1 MTVVS
6 YVGLEAINTPQYLVA
21 RARDLARR
29 ALTAPPPVL
38 FPGGSVAAMVLP
50 YVSETLPAASEVA
63 SQVVRN
69 LVHAHETT
77 QRKQIAAGAQSLL
90 RAGVSSPEVARRVQA
105 AVQQIPA
112 VQARKAV
119 AERRATG
126 RVSKPTQDALRKA
139 QAAHPEL
146 KRQIDKVA
154 APARR
159 EVQRQINRAAAPARR
174 EVERQI
180 QKATAPVRDAANALV
195 KGIPPALRG
204 PAKALA
210 DSVLKGKL
218 DPKAVQQLGE
228 KEAKKVLNQYA
239 EKYGKQALDKLTP
252 PGVKLPG
259 GIDVGGA
266 VDMLVSGKVTAEGVK
281 ELIYDSTKGTAE
293 SFIKGATGFPITLP
307 KDLSAK
313 AILGSVTS
321 LIPTDINS
329 AINTGVA
336 IATQAVSGALTAAL
350 AGSAIGSVIP
360 GLGTVVGIGVALGVN
375 ALRGA
380 LKGKPKPYERKC
392 PTKVPCPE
400 VPQLSAIELLP
411 WIATKQIPIYAAVA
425 KDQKKSYC
433 GKGATVDCATRMMVL
448 TDRVAEI
455 LNPPGVH
462 ANILTKGTKADP
474 KKATAYMLGLPQLAK
489 LVPKYERAPKSH
501 DWYVSDNGRPGYKT
515 IIQVPN
521 AALALVLA
529 QMRWRKEFL
538 DAFVKESKTTPN
550 MRGIGETEAFR
561 WKIWAELGKATEQAS
576 LDPSKETRDWVAT
589 LSEMLKKNLAREAE
603 LKAVGQKR
611 IADAHARRA
620 VLAKDPNWKPKQY
633 IVE

>member
-1 MTVVS
+1 MPVVS
-6 YVGLEAINTPQYLVA
+6 YGRREGLGGLGASVSLDGRQLSQILQRIQDAVA
-21 RARDLARR
+21 RD
-29 ALTAPPPVL
+29 V
-38 FPGGSVAAMVLP
+38 GSIVQQH
-50 YVSETLPAASEVA
+50 EVE
-63 SQVVRN
+63 S
-69 LVHAHETT
+69 
-77 QRKQIAAGAQSLL
+77 RKQIAAGAQKLL
-90 RAGVSSPEVARRVQA
+90 RAGVPRREVERRVQA
-105 AVQQIPA
+105 AVQKIPA

-119 AERRATG
+119 AERRRTG
-126 RVSKPTQDALRKA
+126 QVSRPTRDALRKA
-139 QAAHPEL
+139 QAAHPQVRGVVE
-146 KRQIDKVA
+146 
-154 APARR
+154 
-159 EVQRQINRAAAPARR
+159 RAAAMGKQEAQKQVQRAAAVGKR
-174 EVERQI
+174 EVEKRI
-180 QKATAPVRDAANALV
+180 EKAVAPARDAANDLV
-195 KGIPPALRG
+195 KNVPKVLQG
-204 PAKALA
+204 PAKALV
-210 DSVLKGKL
+210 DSALKGKL

-239 EKYGKQALDKLTP
+239 QKYGKAALNKLVP
-252 PGVKLPG
+252 SGVKLPG

-633 IVE
+633 NIQ

>member
-1 MTVVS
+1 VPVVS
-6 YVGLEAINTPQYLVA
+6 YGRREGLGGLGASVSLDGRQLSQILQRIQDAVA
-21 RARDLARR
+21 RD
-29 ALTAPPPVL
+29 V
-38 FPGGSVAAMVLP
+38 GSIVQQH
-50 YVSETLPAASEVA
+50 EVE
-63 SQVVRN
+63 S
-69 LVHAHETT
+69 
-77 QRKQIAAGAQSLL
+77 RKQIAAGAQKLL
-90 RAGVSSPEVARRVQA
+90 RAGVPRREVERRVQA
-105 AVQQIPA
+105 AVQKIPA

-119 AERRATG
+119 AERRRTG
-126 RVSKPTQDALRKA
+126 QVSRPTRDALRKA
-139 QAAHPEL
+139 QAAHPQVRGVVE
-146 KRQIDKVA
+146 
-154 APARR
+154 
-159 EVQRQINRAAAPARR
+159 RAAAMGKQEAQKQVQRAAAVGKR
-174 EVERQI
+174 EVEKRI
-180 QKATAPVRDAANALV
+180 EKAVAPARDAANDLV
-195 KGIPPALRG
+195 KNVPKVLQG
-204 PAKALA
+204 PAKALV
-210 DSVLKGKL
+210 DSALKGKL

-239 EKYGKQALDKLTP
+239 QKYGKAALNKLVP
-252 PGVKLPG
+252 SGVKLPG

>member
-6 YVGLEAINTPQYLVA
+6 YVGLGAINRPQDLVA
-21 RARDLARR
+21 RAQDLARR

-50 YVSETLPAASEVA
+50 YVSGIPPAASAVA
-63 SQVVRN
+63 SQVVGN
-69 LVHAHETT
+69 LVRTHETT
-77 QRKQIAAGAQSLL
+77 KLKQIAAGAQSLL
-90 RAGVSSPEVARRVQA
+90 RAGVSRSEVDRRVRA

-154 APARR
+154 APAGR

-174 EVERQI
+174 EVKRQI
-180 QKATAPVRDAANALV
+180 QKATAPVRGAVNDLV

-218 DPKAVQQLGE
+218 DQKAVQQLGA

-239 EKYGKQALDKLTP
+239 AKYGKQALDKLTP

-266 VDMLVSGKVTAEGVK
+266 VNMLVSGKVTAEGVK
-281 ELIYDSTKGTAE
+281 ELVYDSTKGTAE

-336 IATQAVSGALTAAL
+336 IATQAVSGAVTAAL

-380 LKGKPKPYERKC
+380 LKGKPPPYARKC
-392 PTKVPCPE
+392 KTLVPCPK
-400 VPQLSAIELLP
+400 VPNLSALELLP
-411 WIATKQIPIYAAVA
+411 WIAKHQVPVWEALA
-425 KDQKKSYC
+425 KSKTVC
-433 GKGATVDCATRMMVL
+433 GYGGTSECATRLFDL
-448 TDRVAEI
+448 TDRVLEI

-462 ANILTKGTKADP
+462 ANILTKGTKPDP

-489 LVPKYERAPKSH
+489 MIPKYEQAPKSRLGK
-501 DWYVSDNGRPGYKT
+501 DRDGKVVK
-515 IIQVPN
+515 VPN

-529 QMRWRKEFL
+529 QMKWRKEFL
-538 DAFVKESKTTPN
+538 DAFVKESKTVPK
-550 MRGIGETEAFR
+550 MLAGPVEGFR
-561 WKIWAELGKATEQAS
+561 YKIWAELGKAAEQAAM
-576 LDPSKETRDWVAT
+576 DPSKETRDWVVT

-603 LKAVGQKR
+603 LKALSQKS

-620 VLAKDPNWKPKQY
+620 QLAKDPNWKPKQY